1 MKDLPGTVSFPDK
14 SFFVMDNDALSK
26 TFNYLSILNKESLSI
41 DNEIIEKNDNNNLKR
56 NIYG

>member
-1 MKDLPGTVSFPDK
+1 
-14 SFFVMDNDALSK
+14 MDNDALSK